1 MRYLGA
7 LRGAGTLALEEQTFS
22 RADYDFDVFSVGPG
36 QVSASGEI
44 RTTSEGLRKV
54 FGRRHLQLRTDDGKC
69 LVLRFTEKK
78 LPSEETATHVDVTDG
93 LPPAT
98 AWRKRA

>member
-7 LRGAGTLALEEQTFS
+7 MRGAGMLASEEQTFS
-22 RADYDFDVFSVGPG
+22 RADYDFDVFATGPD

-44 RTTSEGLRKV
+44 RMSPEGLRKV
-54 FGRRHLQLRTDDGKC
+54 FGRRHLQLRTDDGKR
-69 LVLRFTEKK
+69 LVLRFTEKR
-78 LPSEETATHVDVTDG
+78 LPSEETATHVDVTEG
-93 LPPAT
+93 LPPAA